1 MANTTRRTAPPDS
14 DLPASVADLRGQA
27 KRRFP
32 SVAGACAFAQIY
44 PITDAADQ
52 IVGLYQRHAVSQPRP
67 AIRRITAR

>member
-32 SVAGACAFAQIY
+32 SVAGAASQAGFELRAQVCED
-44 PITDAADQ
+44 PSCGGRTVWLAQMA
-52 IVGLYQRHAVSQPRP
+52 S
-67 AIRRITAR
+67 